1 MKQHLFTIGLLTLTT
16 TGMAATSADLILRGV
31 VAPILEVSIA
41 HEPLASSLPL
51 DRQVNNEKV
60 GTITETSNSATGYKI
75 KARSANAGKLVNT
88 SHINS
93 FVNYSLTYAG
103 NNVPMNSSATQVYT
117 TSNLRGTYSKDLKIS
132 YNQPSNLSA
141 GSYEDTVT
149 FTIEAN

>member
-93 FVNYSLTYAG
+93 FVNYSLTYGG